1 MSEHSLEFAVLLSPL
16 LFFSMMLLAQI
27 WSRFMNS
34 LMEQVTRAFVR
45 LY

>member
-1 MSEHSLEFAVLLSPL
+1 MSEHSLEFAFLLSPL
-16 LFFSMMLLAQI
+16 LLFSSLLLAQT

-34 LMEQVTRAFVR
+34 LMEQVTRTFDC